1 MWLPL
6 LVLLLV
12 GVVSERRRQR
22 RQIREGWLAWQERLA
37 GHGGRF
43 EVELG
48 EGEGGR
54 GQGTRRQ
61 RVGRAQ
67 HWVITGFFLKG
78 K

>member
-12 GVVSERRRQR
+12 GVVSEGDGRGRRQR
-22 RQIREGWLAWQERLA
+22 RQIREGWLAWQEGLA
-37 GHGGRF
+37 GHGGRV

-61 RVGRAQ
+61 RVGWAQ
-67 HWVITGFFLKG
+67 HWVITGF
-78 K
+78 